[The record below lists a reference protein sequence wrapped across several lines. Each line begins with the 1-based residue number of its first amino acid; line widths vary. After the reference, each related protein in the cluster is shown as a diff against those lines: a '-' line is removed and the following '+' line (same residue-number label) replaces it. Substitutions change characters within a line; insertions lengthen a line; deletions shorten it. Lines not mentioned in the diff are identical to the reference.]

1 MHSSYYR
8 QHNNKL
14 LKRDVSRGNLVGPL
28 SDVSL
33 LTGIVTADSS
43 KWTYLVFTSD
53 IGSVLFRDMI
63 PGRLGHTAVPK
74 VGHLII
80 ENQQKTLVLATRAVR
95 SIKKNYNFYN
105 GCGQKLLQD
114 TLSGN
119 DKAQTNREDSV
130 KHRFILT
137 VKSKIFCSPTGTGQT
152 LIYFFKQHKIYIR
165 ITIHRV

>member
-33 LTGIVTADSS
+33 LTGIVTADSC
-43 KWTYLVFTSD
+43 KWTYKCSQVILGLSCFEIWS
-53 IGSVLFRDMI
+53 
-63 PGRLGHTAVPK
+63 LGHTAVPT

-137 VKSKIFCSPTGTGQT
+137 VKSNIFCSPTGTGKT
-152 LIYFFKQHKIYIR
+152 FIYFFNQHKIYIR
-165 ITIHRV
+165 IH